1 MWKTSLGMIGP
12 GNRPYFGYFTN
23 CDFVGKDVFMDAAIE
38 FPPEKAWQAALA
50 NLQMDMSRAAF
61 ETWVKP
67 ACLEDF
73 NNDTFVIS
81 CMNSYGRD
89 WLADRLTS
97 TLERF
102 LCGVMN
108 REIKVRFIVKDQEYD
123 LDNSS
128 DENDEYSSETDSTP
142 VELDILCRSIRDS
155 LLEPG
160 RVVRLPVYFLRWLP
174 YVQSQIIFVVMAL
187 WQEYYL
193 ASGGKAQKGNNKV
206 SVRAEQVCQWA
217 GISRAQF
224 FRLLQ
229 PGSTLYWFARKTETD
244 YEVDRRTGRAKKSS
258 NKYVLLDTPL
268 TPGDAED
275 LKAFL
280 LDHGIRESPVS
291 ALQAAVAADPKQIL
305 SYPTRLPPDNFEN
318 MQPRYLTVQEIV
330 RDLVGRRL
338 TPELATLTDQLAD
351 RILAQGEFILVSW
364 YFLKNWLPVLGSD
377 AAMLILVLRNL
388 CYFNDETGELRDEV
402 WIEGGYE
409 AIAQRLG
416 IKNPRTVAT
425 WLPARIDHKKRKDEL
440 TDRTDQE
447 FARRQRIQ
455 DLLGLFVD
463 RTDHRVNSS
472 GSYAWKFK
480 VQRVDPLIPQHEI
493 IRRAASSLLADCEDQ
508 GLLDELYSW
517 VDEVNTDLNDCIET
531 VKNGPKIVFRLS
543 NSTNGCSETLTA
555 ILNDCFETLD
565 LEGKDCFETLL
576 KTLKRFKDSQK
587 EKDTSST
594 QDSSNLS
601 ADDPDLQAVAA
612 VTDSKGNWDLEKL
625 LARADKKNRQILLN
639 QEKDGQAF
647 VSWVIHG
654 ASQASIQNP
663 YSLAIAK
670 LKENPETSAGG
681 ASERLAAYRPR
692 QLAGL
697 IEQELTFRSPSDRNW
712 RMLFAQAK
720 RDRIRLL
727 ADALGLILDIQ
738 EESWMSS

>member
-1 MWKTSLGMIGP
+1 MWKTSLEMIGP
-12 GNRPYFGYFTN
+12 GNRLHFGYFTN

-38 FPPEKAWQAALA
+38 FTPEKAWQAALA

-61 ETWVKP
+61 ETWIKP
-67 ACLEDF
+67 VCLEDF
-73 NNDTFVIS
+73 NDGTFVIS
-81 CMNSYGRD
+81 CMNAYGRD

-108 REIKVRFIVKDQEYD
+108 REIKVCFIVQDQEYN

-128 DENDEYSSETDSTP
+128 NEDDEYSPETDPDP
-142 VELDILCRSIRDS
+142 VELDILYRSIRDS

-174 YVQSQIIFVVMAL
+174 YVQSQVIFVVMAL

-229 PGSTLYWFARKTETD
+229 PGSALYWFARKNETD
-244 YEVDRRTGRAKKSS
+244 HEVDRRTGRAKKSS

-275 LKAFL
+275 LKSFL

-291 ALQAAVAADPKQIL
+291 ALQTAVTADPKQIL
-305 SYPTRLPPDNFEN
+305 SYPVRLPPDNFEN

-338 TPELATLTDQLAD
+338 TPELATLADQLAD
-351 RILAQGEFILVSW
+351 RILVQGEFILVSW
-364 YFLKNWLPVLGSD
+364 YFLKNWLPALGPD

-425 WLPARIDHKKRKDEL
+425 WLPAKIDRGKRKDEL

-447 FARRQRIQ
+447 FARRQRLQ
-455 DLLGLFVD
+455 DLLGLFID

-480 VQRVDPLIPQHEI
+480 MQRVDPLTPQHEMI
-493 IRRAASSLLADCEDQ
+493 WRAASSLLADCEDQ

-517 VDEVNTDLNDCIET
+517 LDIEPNDWIET
-531 VKNGPKIVFRLS
+531 VKNGSKVVFRLS
-543 NSTNGCSETLTA
+543 NLSNGCSETLTD
-555 ILNDCFETLD
+555 ILKDCFETLD

-594 QDSSNLS
+594 QDSPSLS
-601 ADDPDLQAVAA
+601 ADDPELQAVAA
-612 VTDSKGNWDLEKL
+612 VTDSNGNWNLEKL

-639 QEKDGQAF
+639 QEKDAQAF

-670 LKENPETSAGG
+670 LKENPGTSAGG
-681 ASERLAAYRPR
+681 ASERLAAYLPR

-697 IEQELTFRSPSDRNW
+697 IEQELTFRSSSDRNW
-712 RMLFAQAK
+712 RMLFAQVK
-720 RDRIRLL
+720 RDRVRLL
-727 ADALGLILDIQ
+727 ADVLGLILDIQ

>member
-1 MWKTSLGMIGP
+1 
-12 GNRPYFGYFTN
+12 
-23 CDFVGKDVFMDAAIE
+23 MDAAIE
-38 FPPEKAWQAALA
+38 FTPEKAWQAALA

-73 NNDTFVIS
+73 NDGTFVIS

-108 REIKVRFIVKDQEYD
+108 REIKVRFMVNDQDYD

-128 DENDEYSSETDSTP
+128 NEDDECSSETDADP
-142 VELDILCRSIRDS
+142 VELDILYRSIRDS

-174 YVQSQIIFVVMAL
+174 YVHSQVIFVVMAL

-229 PGSTLYWFARKTETD
+229 PGSALYWFARKTETD
-244 YEVDRRTGRAKKSS
+244 HEVDKRTGRAKKSS

-275 LKAFL
+275 LKSFL
-280 LDHGIRESPVS
+280 LDQGIRESPVS
-291 ALQAAVAADPKQIL
+291 ALQAAVTADPKQIL
-305 SYPTRLPPDNFEN
+305 NFPVRLPPDNFEN

-338 TPELATLTDQLAD
+338 TPELATLADQLAD

-364 YFLKNWLPVLGSD
+364 YFLKNWLPALGPD

-425 WLPARIDHKKRKDEL
+425 WLPARIDRGKRKDEL

-447 FARRQRIQ
+447 FARRQRLQ

-463 RTDHRVNSS
+463 RTDHRMNSS

-480 VQRVDPLIPQHEI
+480 VQRVDPLTPQHEVI
-493 IRRAASSLLADCEDQ
+493 WRAASSLLVDCEDQ
-508 GLLDELYSW
+508 GILDELYSW
-517 VDEVNTDLNDCIET
+517 LDIEPNDCFET
-531 VKNGPKIVFRLS
+531 VKNGSKVVFRLS
-543 NSTNGCSETLTA
+543 NLSNGCSETLAA
-555 ILNDCFETLD
+555 ILKDCFETLD

-601 ADDPDLQAVAA
+601 ADDPDLQAVAV
-612 VTDSKGNWDLEKL
+612 VTDSNGNWDLEKL

-639 QEKDGQAF
+639 QEKDAQAF

-670 LKENPETSAGG
+670 LKENPRTSAGG

>member
-1 MWKTSLGMIGP
+1 
-12 GNRPYFGYFTN
+12 
-23 CDFVGKDVFMDAAIE
+23 MDAAIE
-38 FPPEKAWQAALA
+38 FLPEKAWQAALA

-73 NNDTFVIS
+73 DDGTFVIS

-89 WLADRLTS
+89 WLSDRLTS

-128 DENDEYSSETDSTP
+128 DENDEYSSETDSDP
-142 VELDILCRSIRDS
+142 IELDILYRSIRDS

-174 YVQSQIIFVVMAL
+174 YVQSQVIFVVMAL

-193 ASGGKAQKGNNKV
+193 ASGGKAHKGNNKV

-229 PGSTLYWFARKTETD
+229 PGSALYWFARKTETD
-244 YEVDRRTGRAKKSS
+244 YEVDKRTGRAKKSS

-268 TPGDAED
+268 TLGDAED

-280 LDHGIRESPVS
+280 LDHRFRESPVS
-291 ALQAAVAADPKQIL
+291 ALQAAVTADPKQIL
-305 SYPTRLPPDNFEN
+305 NYPVHLPPDNFGT

-338 TPELATLTDQLAD
+338 TPELTTLADQLAD

-364 YFLKNWLPVLGSD
+364 YFLKNWLPALGAD

-425 WLPARIDHKKRKDEL
+425 WLPAKIDRGKRKDEL

-447 FARRQRIQ
+447 FARRQRLQ
-455 DLLGLFVD
+455 DLLGRFVD

-493 IRRAASSLLADCEDQ
+493 IWRVASSLLADCEDQ
-508 GLLDELYSW
+508 GILDDLYSW
-517 VDEVNTDLNDCIET
+517 LDIEPNGCIET
-531 VKNGPKIVFRLS
+531 VKNGSKVVLRLS

-639 QEKDGQAF
+639 QEKDAQAF

-670 LKENPETSAGG
+670 LKENPRTSAGG
-681 ASERLAAYRPR
+681 ACERLAAYRPR

-712 RMLFAQAK
+712 RMLFTQAK